1 MSTLHQDL
9 TKEKWQSFSFFYQM
23 ASIGTEIGRTI
34 QWKVKDANKSVACF
48 ERGLELLDLTI
59 EDKKN
64 HDGKLKELCVLREVL
79 IDYFVNGD
87 KHGSNDRS
95 WENYFYGFNHA
106 VAIER
111 GGRVG
116 IDMVFASDIMRL

>member
-1 MSTLHQDL
+1 MSALHQDL
-9 TKEKWQSFSFFYQM
+9 TKEKWQSQSFFYQM
-23 ASIGTEIGRTI
+23 AGIGTEIGRTI
-34 QWKVKDANKSVACF
+34 QWKERDPIKSLASF

-87 KHGSNDRS
+87 AHGSNDQS
-95 WENYFYGFNHA
+95 WENYFYGFNYA
-106 VAIER
+106 AALER
-111 GGRVG
+111 NV
-116 IDMVFASDIMRL
+116 